1 MQIGENLEF
10 SCIKD
15 GCNNTVR
22 FSIFDISKN
31 YSVSCSECGNE
42 YKFTSGLLKEI
53 AKFESLCRAIVESE
67 DILSSTNV
75 SIDVGGHNV
84 KIPFRLL
91 LTRLNTQLDLDMN
104 GKQIG
109 IKFRLMPLQSTANR
123 EEDDKSLKVQ
133 SG

>member
-1 MQIGENLEF
+1 LQIGENLEF

-31 YSVSCSECGNE
+31 YTVSCSECSNE
-42 YKFTSGLLKEI
+42 YKFTAGLLQKL
-53 AKFESLCRAIVESE
+53 AKFESLCRAITDSE
-67 DILSSTNV
+67 DILSNTNV
-75 SIDVGGHNV
+75 SIDVGGHSV

-91 LTRLNTQLDLDMN
+91 LTRLNTQLDLDIN
-104 GKQIG
+104 GKQIE
-109 IKFRLMPLQSTANR
+109 IKFRLMPLQSRINKIMDEKDLR
-123 EEDDKSLKVQ
+123 VQ